1 MDKIDEHL
9 CALLSADARMSISAL
24 SGKLKIARSTVQ
36 GRLERLEQS
45 GVIAGY
51 TIRKGDALKRA
62 EIEATVLVQLEA
74 ANQAITIKRLEI
86 VPQITA
92 AYSASGRF
100 DLILRVQV
108 ASTRLLD
115 DVLDKI
121 AEIPG
126 VKSTESLIKLSTKFE
141 RVPV

>member
-1 MDKIDEHL
+1 MDKLDEQL

-24 SGKLKIARSTVQ
+24 AGKLQIARSTVQ
-36 GRLERLEQS
+36 GRLDRLEQS

-51 TIRKGDALKRA
+51 TIRKGEAFKQA

-74 ANQAITIKRLEI
+74 ANQAITINRLKA

-92 AYSASGRF
+92 AHSASGRF
-100 DLILRVQV
+100 DLILRIHV
-108 ASTRLLD
+108 ASTGVLD
-115 DVLDKI
+115 DVLDRI

-141 RVPV
+141 REAL